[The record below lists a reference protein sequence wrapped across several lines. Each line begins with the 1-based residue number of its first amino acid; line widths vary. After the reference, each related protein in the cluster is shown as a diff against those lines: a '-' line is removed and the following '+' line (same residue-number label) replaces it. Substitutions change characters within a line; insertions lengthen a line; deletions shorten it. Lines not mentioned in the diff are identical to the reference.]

1 MKRKLLF
8 ILLLSIPI
16 SLAACKKEPVSQQI
30 IVPIELLAPTTE
42 SLPHETNPTEPPV
55 TESPTEVATE
65 SSNPDEFIS
74 TGPLAEI
81 TGTENKKI
89 HVTINEQKVYPH
101 FPQSANNTA
110 KVKEWNNILK
120 NDWQTHIPD
129 AALVYMHGVRWGR
142 LQKMEDGSEYV
153 AILYDSTEFIEG
165 VPEDAVIETATFKTP
180 DEKIYLITVFWQP
193 DGTVL
198 KTSVSK
204 ADEAFIAENLSIRP
218 LDKLCDLTHSVTRVL
233 ESDTHDYVEA
243 YYINNEY
250 IAETKMDM
258 PLKDIG
264 PEYLNKITLI
274 VNNKTQLV
282 DVLHFAKYNE
292 TLMTY
297 EEIYAYDFR
306 EKIDFAI
313 PAEEDIDSETVDSS
327 MQFVGMQLSSQ
338 ESRNYARNKYLS
350 QLQKEADKT
359 LAEKDIYP
367 DGIYKYDLWL
377 QKTGEFSALTL
388 NLSNKERMFT
398 YKRYTEELP
407 QYLSNYNQSVNL
419 ELQFEGAQIKKWG
432 VVDKYTGTKY
442 GALTENEMKE
452 KFPPNVQRTERD
464 GWYVYL
470 NDNPQDGVY
479 ALKYQSKPEWLYL
492 YRVDMDYHYK
502 DSDDIQII
510 CVKKGDN
517 ALLDSFIPYANSIFL
532 QLDFSGTE
540 IVSHNII
547 RASSKENLGPMT
559 AQELESYYHG

>member
-8 ILLLSIPI
+8 VLLLSIPL
-16 SLAACKKEPVSQQI
+16 SLAACKKEPESQQI

-74 TGPLAEI
+74 TGTLAEI

-89 HVTINEQKVYPH
+89 HVTINEQMVYPH

-153 AILYDSTEFIEG
+153 AILYDSTELIEG
-165 VPEDAVIETATFKTP
+165 VPEDTVIETATFKTP

-218 LDKLCDLTHSVTRVL
+218 LDKLCDSIHSVTRVL
-233 ESDTHDYVEA
+233 QSDTHDYVEA

-258 PLKDIG
+258 PLEDIG

-313 PAEEDIDSETVDSS
+313 PAEEDIDSEIVDSS

-452 KFPPNVQRTERD
+452 KFPPNVKRTEID

-479 ALKYQSKPEWLYL
+479 ALKYKSEPEWLYL
-492 YRVDMDYHYK
+492 YRVDMDYRYK

-532 QLDFSGTE
+532 QLDFSGTD
-540 IVSHNII
+540 IISHNII
-547 RASSKENLGPMT
+547 QASSKKNLGPMT
-559 AQELESYYHG
+559 AQELESYYHS